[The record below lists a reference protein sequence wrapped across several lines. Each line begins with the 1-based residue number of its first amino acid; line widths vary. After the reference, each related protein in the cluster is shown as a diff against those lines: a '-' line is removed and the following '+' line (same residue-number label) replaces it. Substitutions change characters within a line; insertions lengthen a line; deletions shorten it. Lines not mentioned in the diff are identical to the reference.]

1 MFTKIEYYTIHIN
14 GYRLRFVLLLY
25 ENKTMASKNIGL
37 RILTKHQAKICGV
50 AILSNDIWCN
60 EIRLRFFLVFYL
72 TLWTRGGP
80 KTDPQSLVTK
90 PQVIEYQKLYRSEEP
105 EGDGR
110 ASTDSI

>member
-50 AILSNDIWCN
+50 AILSNDI
-60 EIRLRFFLVFYL
+60 
-72 TLWTRGGP
+72 
-80 KTDPQSLVTK
+80 
-90 PQVIEYQKLYRSEEP
+90 
-105 EGDGR
+105 
-110 ASTDSI
+110 